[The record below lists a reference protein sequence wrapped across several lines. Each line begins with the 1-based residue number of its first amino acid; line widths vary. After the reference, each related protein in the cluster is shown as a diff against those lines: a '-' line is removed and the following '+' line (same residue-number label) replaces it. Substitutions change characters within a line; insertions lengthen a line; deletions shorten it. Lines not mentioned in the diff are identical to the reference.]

1 VRAANPPPAITT
13 RPPRPQ
19 VTTLGV
25 TRWASLV
32 SYCWT
37 RPADHGGNV
46 GVCVDGIPGRPAH
59 KVDWRPGATVA
70 VDLHLPS
77 SDVEIQA
84 ARFNRFGKQIG
95 VMIALQ
101 HERDDHAGRRWT
113 VTIPA
118 AARRS
123 TDMLISAHFAR
134 GDIFADVG
142 LRRS

>member
-1 VRAANPPPAITT
+1 MVA
-13 RPPRPQ
+13 
-19 VTTLGV
+19 TLGSAWTEYPDDRR
-25 TRWASLV
+25 TRSI
-32 SYCWT
+32 
-37 RPADHGGNV
+37 GG
-46 GVCVDGIPGRPAH
+46 
-59 KVDWRPGATVA
+59 PGATVA